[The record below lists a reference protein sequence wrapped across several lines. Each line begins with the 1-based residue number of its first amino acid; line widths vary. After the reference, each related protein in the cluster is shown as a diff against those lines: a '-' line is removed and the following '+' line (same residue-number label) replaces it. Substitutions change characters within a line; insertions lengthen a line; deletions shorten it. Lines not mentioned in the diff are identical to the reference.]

1 MSLKE
6 AIPPPTA
13 AFVIRE
19 DDNEYSIS
27 IQDASKLYQTARN
40 MQLGTLAEAV
50 SREKQLEQIRGG
62 TRNICSQKKE
72 CLEVNM
78 RNEDEKKKET
88 EK

>member
-27 IQDASKLYQTARN
+27 IQVASKLYQTARN

-62 TRNICSQKKE
+62 NKE
-72 CLEVNM
+72 HMQPEERML
-78 RNEDEKKKET
+78 RGQYEK
-88 EK
+88 